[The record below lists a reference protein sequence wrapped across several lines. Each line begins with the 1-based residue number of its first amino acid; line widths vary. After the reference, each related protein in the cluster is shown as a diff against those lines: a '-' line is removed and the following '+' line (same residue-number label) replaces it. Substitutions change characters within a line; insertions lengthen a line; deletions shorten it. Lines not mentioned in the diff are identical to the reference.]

1 MNRSALTADSEVSL
15 REITAETLGPILQ
28 LSVRADQK
36 GFVAENAV
44 SIAQAHFDE
53 GAWFRA
59 IYADETP
66 VGFVL
71 VHDENLREKPD
82 KPDYYYLW
90 RFMIDQRYQGRG
102 FGLRGMQLLIEHVRT
117 RPNAKQLFLH
127 HEKGDSNAGPF
138 YEKLGFEHTGVEEHG
153 ELEMRLVL

>member
-1 MNRSALTADSEVSL
+1 MHWPSKLSL
-15 REITAETLGPILQ
+15 REITAETLGSILQ
-28 LSVRADQK
+28 LSVRSEQK
-36 GFVAENAV
+36 GFVAENVV

-71 VHDENLREKPD
+71 VHDENLREKPET
-82 KPDYYYLW
+82 PDYYYVW
-90 RFMIDQRYQGRG
+90 RFMIDQRYQGMS
-102 FGLRGMQLLIEHVRT
+102 FGLGGMQLVIEHVRG
-117 RPNAKQLFLH
+117 RPNAKQMFLH
-127 HEKGDSNAGPF
+127 HQPGDGNAGPF

-153 ELEMRLVL
+153 ELEMRLEL